1 MTSFQVSF
9 GTYDFFGAL
18 LTVHAASTRVLP
30 DLVRWPPP
38 SPQDVYDAYIG
49 LTPIVPHLYLFLLS
63 MPLQL
68 AAGLAISS
76 LPAAH
81 GVSVGLL
88 CLDAAVLYAAH
99 APLSSDRRTGGL
111 PDLRLALMA
120 ALLSLYAL
128 QQIVTLRRA
137 RAARAARVTAAFG
150 PLKAGVVAL
159 VSAGLDTLSLFFR
172 TAPLYFAW
180 STRAPPARPGLLLS
194 DAALAAA
201 ALVALAAQHR
211 VAAELAAA
219 AAASPRR
226 GYAESGLHARLRRPG
241 DMADALFWAA
251 FFGFGAARA
260 GRVNVWPAA
269 GLAHYA
275 MSLIFGAVLDE
286 VSLGRVEPA
295 YRPRKSTVWMFLPL
309 AASPKVVAS
318 EDAAEEKKTK

>member
-1 MTSFQVSF
+1 MTNLKLSF
-9 GTYDFFGAL
+9 GAYDFFGAL

-30 DLVRWPPP
+30 DLVCWPPP
-38 SPQDVYDAYIG
+38 SPQAVYDAYIG

-68 AAGLAISS
+68 LAGLAISS

-99 APLSSDRRTGGL
+99 APLSSDRRTAGL

-120 ALLSLYAL
+120 TLLSLYAL
-128 QQIVTLRRA
+128 QQIFTLRRA
-137 RAARAARVTAAFG
+137 RAARSARVTAAIGFV
-150 PLKAGVVAL
+150 KAGGVAL
-159 VSAGLDTLSLFFR
+159 FSAASDTLTLFLR
-172 TAPLYFAW
+172 TSPLYFAW
-180 STRAPPARPGLLLS
+180 SARAPPARASLGAS

-201 ALVALAAQHR
+201 ALVALAAQHS

-226 GYAESGLHARLRRPG
+226 GYADSGLHTRLRRPG

-260 GRVNVWPAA
+260 GRVDVWPVA
-269 GLAHYA
+269 GVALHAV
-275 MSLIFGAVLDE
+275 SLILGAVLDE
-286 VSLGRVEPA
+286 AVLANVEPG
-295 YRPRKSTVWMFLPL
+295 YRKRKGTVWMFLPL
-309 AASPKVVAS
+309 VASPKAVAR
-318 EDAAEEKKTK
+318 EEAAAEKKTK